1 MNYLISVIVPIYN
14 MEKYL
19 SRCVESIRNQD
30 HTNLEIILVDDG
42 STDQSA
48 VMCDEYEKI
57 DKRVR
62 VIHKVNG
69 GLSSARNAGLEI
81 AQGDY
86 IGFVD
91 SDDYI
96 ASNMY
101 SNLLY
106 NIYGKSGTISNV
118 MYKRVCENGEEYLS
132 SVIHTKNE
140 KIESLEYLRELLLH
154 VGDVSVC
161 TKLFDR
167 KIIGE
172 LRFDENRLNED
183 LLFMISLLSRFNEIQ
198 FVGEVGYY
206 YFERKSSISS
216 SYGKAVED
224 MVINSLSVKEYVDNN
239 YPEMN
244 MEAKRFALFQ
254 HMGYLMLVPRNK
266 AVRGNALYENAVQY
280 VRRNTIK
287 NMKNPYLTCKN
298 KLILL
303 GLSCSPHFVAELNR
317 LKQTS
322 KKYRN
327 HKRRKGE

>member
-19 SRCVESIRNQD
+19 CRCVESIRNQEY
-30 HTNLEIILVDDG
+30 TNLEIILVDDG
-42 STDQSA
+42 STDKSA

-57 DKRVR
+57 DKRVK

-81 AQGDY
+81 AQGNY

-96 ASNMY
+96 APSMY
-101 SNLLY
+101 SNLFNY
-106 NIYGKSGTISNV
+106 VHGKTGTISNV
-118 MYKRVCENGEEYLS
+118 MYKRVCESGEEYLS

-140 KIESLEYLRELLLH
+140 KIKSLEYLQELLLH

-172 LRFDENRLNED
+172 LRFDESKLNED
-183 LLFMISLLSRFNEIQ
+183 LLFMISLLPRFKEIQ
-198 FVGEVGYY
+198 FVDEVGYY
-206 YFERKSSISS
+206 YFERENSISS
-216 SYGKAVED
+216 SYGKSVED
-224 MVINSLSVKEYVDNN
+224 MVRNSLVVKEYVDNR
-239 YPEMN
+239 YPEMK
-244 MEAKRFALFQ
+244 MEAERFALFQ
-254 HMGYLMLVPRNK
+254 HMGYLMLIPRNK
-266 AVRGNALYENAVQY
+266 AVKENTLYRNAVQY
-280 VRRNTIK
+280 VRKNTIK
-287 NMKNPYLTCKN
+287 NLRNPYLKRKN

-303 GLSCSPHFVAELNR
+303 GLTCSPHFMSELNR
-317 LKQTS
+317 LRQARR
-322 KKYRN
+322 KYRK
-327 HKRRKGE
+327 H